1 MPRIVDHDE
10 RRRQIAEAL
19 LAVAARDGHENVSS
33 RAVAKELGVAT
44 GSLWHY
50 FDGFDDVIRAAA
62 AEVTRRTDER
72 IAAATAGLRGL
83 RRLDALM
90 REVLPVDAGTRSE
103 AHVVV
108 GFWGRLATL
117 APAPDAG
124 APTLATW
131 QGSIRAALEEAVADG
146 ELGADTPT
154 DAVMALL
161 RSVTY
166 GQQVVEVTEPQDA
179 AAHLAVLNSILS
191 PWRSQPPHRPEG

>member
-1 MPRIVDHDE
+1 MPRVVDHDE

-19 LAVAARDGHENVSS
+19 LAVAARDGHESVSS

-50 FDGFDDVIRAAA
+50 FDGFDDVVRAAA

-72 IAAATAGLRGL
+72 IAAATEGLRGL

-90 REVLPVDAGTRSE
+90 REVLPVDAATRAE

-117 APAPDAG
+117 ASTPDGA
-124 APTLATW
+124 APTQATW
-131 QGSIRAALEEAVADG
+131 QDGIRESLDEAVADH
-146 ELGADTPT
+146 ELRADTPT

-161 RSVTY
+161 RSITY

-179 AAHLAVLNSILS
+179 AAHLAVLHSILS
-191 PWRSQPPHRPEG
+191 PWRP

>member
-1 MPRIVDHDE
+1 MPRVVDHDE

-19 LAVAARDGHENVSS
+19 LVVAARDGHESVSS

-62 AEVTRRTDER
+62 AEVTRRTGER
-72 IAAATAGLRGL
+72 IATATAGLRGL
-83 RRLDALM
+83 PRLEALM
-90 REVLPVDAGTRSE
+90 NEVLPVDERTRTE

-131 QGSIRAALEEAVADG
+131 QDDIRESLEQAVADG
-146 ELGADTPT
+146 ELRAGTPT
-154 DAVMALL
+154 DAVVALL
-161 RSVTY
+161 RSIAY

-179 AAHLAVLNSILS
+179 AAHMAVLQSILS
-191 PWRSQPPHRPEG
+191 PWRA

>member
-1 MPRIVDHDE
+1 MRQDGQVPRVVDHDE

-19 LAVAARDGHENVSS
+19 LVVAARDGHESVTS
-33 RAVAKELGVAT
+33 RAVAKELGIAT

-62 AEVTRRTDER
+62 AEVTRRTDVR
-72 IAAATAGLRGL
+72 IEAATAGLRSL
-83 RRLDALM
+83 PRLHAIM
-90 REVLPVDAGTRSE
+90 REVLPVDEGTRTE

-117 APAPDAG
+117 ASTPDAA

-131 QGSIRAALEEAVADG
+131 QDSIREALGEAVTDG
-146 ELGADTPT
+146 ALRADTPV

-161 RSVTY
+161 RSITY

-179 AAHLAVLNSILS
+179 AAHLAVLDSILA
-191 PWRSQPPHRPEG
+191 PWRL

>member
-1 MPRIVDHDE
+1 MPRVVDHDE

-19 LAVAARDGHENVSS
+19 LVVAARDGHENVSS

-62 AEVTRRTDER
+62 AEVTRRTDQR
-72 IAAATAGLRGL
+72 IAEATAGLRGL
-83 RRLDALM
+83 ALLDALM
-90 REVLPVDAGTRSE
+90 REVLPVDERTRTE

-117 APAPDAG
+117 APTADAG

-131 QGSIRAALEEAVADG
+131 QDSIRAALAQAIDDG
-146 ELGADTPT
+146 ELAPATPT
-154 DAVMALL
+154 AAVMALL
-161 RSVTY
+161 RSITY

-179 AAHLAVLNSILS
+179 DAHLAVLDSILA
-191 PWRSQPPHRPEG
+191 PWRV

>member
-1 MPRIVDHDE
+1 MRHNEHVPRIVDHDE
-10 RRRQIAEAL
+10 RRRQIADAL
-19 LAVAARDGHENVSS
+19 LVVAARDGHESVSS

-50 FDGFDDVIRAAA
+50 FDGFDDVVRAAA

-72 IAAATAGLRGL
+72 IAAATTGLRGL
-83 RRLDALM
+83 ARLRALM
-90 REVLPVDAGTRSE
+90 GEVLPVDERTRTE

-131 QGSIRAALEEAVADG
+131 QDSIRETLDEAATDG
-146 ELGADTPT
+146 ELRPDTPT
-154 DAVMALL
+154 GDLLALL
-161 RSVTY
+161 RSITY
-166 GQQVVEVTEPQDA
+166 GQQVVEVTEPQTP
-179 AAHLAVLNSILS
+179 AAHLAVLDSILA
-191 PWRSQPPHRPEG
+191 PWRR

>member
-1 MPRIVDHDE
+1 MGEDGQVPRVVDHDE

-44 GSLWHY
+44 GALWHY

-72 IAAATAGLRGL
+72 IAVATVGLRGL
-83 RRLDALM
+83 ARLEALM
-90 REVLPVDAGTRSE
+90 REVLPVDERTRAE
-103 AHVVV
+103 ARVVV

-117 APAPDAG
+117 ASTPNAG

-131 QGSIRAALEEAVADG
+131 QSSIRDALEEAVTDG
-146 ELGADTPT
+146 ELSVDTPRE
-154 DAVMALL
+154 AVMALL
-161 RSVTY
+161 RSITY
-166 GQQVVEVTEPQDA
+166 GQQVVEVTEPQAA
-179 AAHLAVLNSILS
+179 AAHLAVLDSILS
-191 PWRSQPPHRPEG
+191 PWRD

>member
-1 MPRIVDHDE
+1 MGQDGHVPRVVDHDE

-50 FDGFDDVIRAAA
+50 FDGFDEVIRAAA

-72 IAAATAGLRGL
+72 ITIATTGLNGL
-83 RRLDALM
+83 ARLDALM
-90 REVLPVDAGTRSE
+90 REVLPVDERTRAE
-103 AHVVV
+103 ARVVV

-117 APAPDAG
+117 ASAPDAA

-131 QGSIRAALEEAVADG
+131 QSGIRSALDEAVADG
-146 ELGADTPT
+146 ELAPGTPT
-154 DAVMALL
+154 EAVMALL
-161 RSVTY
+161 RSITY

-179 AAHLAVLNSILS
+179 AAHIAVLDSILA
-191 PWRSQPPHRPEG
+191 PWRS

>member
-1 MPRIVDHDE
+1 MPRVVDHDE

-19 LAVAARDGHENVSS
+19 LAVAARDGHESVSS

-50 FDGFDDVIRAAA
+50 FDGFDDVVRAAA

-72 IAAATAGLRGL
+72 IAVATEGLRGL
-83 RRLDALM
+83 PRLDALM
-90 REVLPVDAGTRSE
+90 REVLPVDAATRAE

-117 APAPDAG
+117 ASTPDGA
-124 APTLATW
+124 APTRATW
-131 QGSIRAALEEAVADG
+131 QDGIRESLDQAVADH
-146 ELGADTPT
+146 ELRADTPT

-161 RSVTY
+161 RSITY

-179 AAHLAVLNSILS
+179 DAHLAVLHSILA
-191 PWRSQPPHRPEG
+191 PWRP

>member
-1 MPRIVDHDE
+1 MRQDGQVPRVVDHDE

-19 LAVAARDGHENVSS
+19 LVVAARDGHESVTS
-33 RAVAKELGVAT
+33 RAVAKELGIAT

-62 AEVTRRTDER
+62 AEVTRRTDVR
-72 IAAATAGLRGL
+72 IEAATADLRGL
-83 RRLDALM
+83 PRLHAIM
-90 REVLPVDAGTRSE
+90 REVLPVDEGTRTE

-117 APAPDAG
+117 ASTPDAA

-131 QGSIRAALEEAVADG
+131 QDSIREALGEAVTDG
-146 ELGADTPT
+146 ALRADTPL

-161 RSVTY
+161 RSITY
-166 GQQVVEVTEPQDA
+166 GQQVVEVTEPQNA
-179 AAHLAVLNSILS
+179 AAHLAVLDSILA
-191 PWRSQPPHRPEG
+191 PWRL

>member
-1 MPRIVDHDE
+1 MGQDGQVPRVVDHDE

-19 LAVAARDGHENVSS
+19 LVVAARDGHESVSS

-62 AEVTRRTDER
+62 AEVTRRTGER

-83 RRLDALM
+83 ARLDALM
-90 REVLPVDAGTRSE
+90 SEVLPVDESTRTE
-103 AHVVV
+103 ARVVV

-117 APAPDAG
+117 APAPDA
-124 APTLATW
+124 AVPTLATW
-131 QGSIRAALEEAVADG
+131 QDSIRAALDEAVADG
-146 ELGADTPT
+146 ELTSRTPT

-179 AAHLAVLNSILS
+179 AAHLAVLDSILA
-191 PWRSQPPHRPEG
+191 PWRT